1 MYNTLFPRTNASPYL
16 FFNWPL
22 TYSCLFFFFAERNV
36 IIAISHSDERGNGN
50 GTHTLKKRR
59 KQRQNNTRRLSLCA
73 TSIEAVTREDMKRV
87 VGGLVVRRRKSASS
101 ARRRAWKKEK
111 PTRVPFD
118 RDRRVLD
125 AIARGRVAGSR
136 TGSRVASLRGVTR
149 DAQATPTRA
158 RGGDH
163 PNRALPLGRSRSSRP
178 RTSVC
183 SMAMFM

>member
-101 ARRRAWKKEK
+101 ARRRAWKKES
-111 PTRVPFD
+111 PLGFPSIAIEGCSTRSRAVGSPVHE
-118 RDRRVLD
+118 RV
-125 AIARGRVAGSR
+125 R
-136 TGSRVASLRGVTR
+136 ASLRF
-149 DAQATPTRA
+149 AA
-158 RGGDH
+158 
-163 PNRALPLGRSRSSRP
+163 
-178 RTSVC
+178 
-183 SMAMFM
+183 